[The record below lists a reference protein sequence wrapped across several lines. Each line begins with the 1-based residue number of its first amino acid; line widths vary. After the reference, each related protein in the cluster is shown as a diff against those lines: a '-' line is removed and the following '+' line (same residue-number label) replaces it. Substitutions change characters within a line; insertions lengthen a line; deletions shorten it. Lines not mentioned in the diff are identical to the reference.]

1 MSKRGRIRAVLPLR
15 CPRGSRQG
23 LEEVV
28 ISRGVSWQ
36 VTPRVLTAAMAA
48 GGDEAKRAFDAMM
61 KMRKIDVAEIEAAP
75 RLSEIASP

>member
-1 MSKRGRIRAVLPLR
+1 
-15 CPRGSRQG
+15 
-23 LEEVV
+23 
-28 ISRGVSWQ
+28 
-36 VTPRVLTAAMAA
+36 MAA